1 MNRNLTS
8 QVFRRIGPNYG
19 SVFIMEHFLERFF
32 FRFYLDYRFTAISPK
47 IRVAIRA
54 IPAGEHAALQLVFT
68 VRNLRRITR
77 RRRRPSYH
85 VRRFFFGSPRTKAS
99 ETFPTARR
107 V

>member
-8 QVFRRIGPNYG
+8 QVFRRIGPNCG
-19 SVFIMEHFLERFF
+19 SVFITEHFLERVF

-68 VRNLRRITR
+68 VRELETDYA
-77 RRRRPSYH
+77 PPPPT
-85 VRRFFFGSPRTKAS
+85 VVPRTS
-99 ETFPTARR
+99 FLLR
-107 V
+107 